1 MRLRGFRARVRGESN
16 SNAGPTTRLPQ
27 RPIGRYVL
35 ALVLIALLAVL
46 STFTTYQALS
56 AQEKDATVLEYGLR
70 QGYLA
75 SRVADL
81 SGQVVD
87 GVSESTVAE
96 MTAALVEIERVH
108 ESFVTGDS
116 DLDLPPMENAAIV
129 ALLGEA
135 AETLD
140 TLTAAT
146 NQALEAVEDRGRAPA
161 SDVEAAQEAATAYG
175 LAMQRVVSGYL
186 RASGDE
192 VLALEQTEYFLL
204 AATLVL
210 LVLEGL
216 FLFRPAVR
224 NLRQSWTENTEAHE
238 FERELDQ
245 QRLSYLARYDALTG
259 LINRTLF
266 SDRLENAVSRARRD
280 GSVVALMFLDLDGF
294 KDVNDRLGHVVGD
307 ALLRQVAERL
317 VSCVRESDTVARL
330 GGDEFTVILE
340 GGQRVEDA
348 GRVATKILRAV
359 ADPYRVGG
367 EDIVITTSMGIA
379 AFPLDGETAEDLLKG
394 ADIAMYSAKD
404 GGRNTYEFYTTE
416 LRERTSQRH
425 SLLDGLRKAIDIDE
439 GLYLEYQPKVDTA
452 TRTVIGVEALV
463 RWDHDEYG
471 RIEPGEFIG
480 LAEET
485 DLIVPL
491 GQWVLDTACLQMRA
505 WLDGGLPP
513 MRMSVNLSSRQFRAG
528 NLVETVVASL
538 AAARLNPRFLDVE
551 LTEGTLLSDLE
562 ATRRALERLREIGVS
577 VSLDDFGTG
586 YSSLGYLTKLPLDTL
601 KIDRSF
607 IKDGLT
613 NRDGIAVSS
622 AIIGLARN
630 LRLDVIA
637 EGVDDPDQL
646 KFLTELGCTR
656 VQGFLVSRP
665 IAGSEIPKFVVRY
678 VDSIEAVS
686 PSV

>member
-1 MRLRGFRARVRGESN
+1 MRLRGFRARTRGESE
-16 SNAGPTTRLPQ
+16 SNAGPTASLPA
-27 RPIGRYVL
+27 RPIGRYIL

-56 AQEKDATVLEYGLR
+56 VQEKDSTVLEYGLR

-75 SRVADL
+75 VRVADL

-87 GVSESTVAE
+87 GVSEPIREE
-96 MTAALVEIERVH
+96 MTASLNEIIVVH
-108 ESFVTGDS
+108 GSFVNGNG
-116 DLDLPPMENAAIV
+116 DLDLPAMQDEAMLGLLEEATV
-129 ALLGEA
+129 ALDGLTVSVDQGLATVEA
-135 AETLD
+135 
-140 TLTAAT
+140 
-146 NQALEAVEDRGRAPA
+146 RGRA
-161 SDVEAAQEAATAYG
+161 SSTDVEAVQDAARTYG
-175 LAMQRVVSGYL
+175 LSMQRVVSAYL
-186 RASGDE
+186 RTSSEE
-192 VLALEQTEYFLL
+192 VVAIEQTEYFLL

-224 NLRQSWTENTEAHE
+224 NLRQSWNENTETHK

-245 QRLSYLARYDALTG
+245 QRLSYLARYDGLTG

-266 SDRLENAVSRARRD
+266 SDRLESAVARARRD

-294 KDVNDRLGHVVGD
+294 KDVNDRLGHAIGD
-307 ALLRQVAERL
+307 ALLRQVAERI

-348 GRVATKILRAV
+348 GQVATKILRSV

-379 AFPLDGETAEDLLKG
+379 AFPLDGDTAEDLLKG

-404 GGRNTYEFYTTE
+404 AGRNTYEFYTTE

-452 TRTVIGVEALV
+452 NHTVLGVEALV
-463 RWDHDEYG
+463 RWDHEEYG
-471 RIEPGEFIG
+471 RIEPGDFIG

-491 GQWVLDTACLQMRA
+491 GQWVLDTACMQMRA

-513 MRMSVNLSSRQFRAG
+513 MRMSVNLSARQFRAG

-538 AAARLNPRFLDVE
+538 AAARLNPRVLDVE

-562 ATRRALERLREIGVS
+562 ETRRALERLREIGVS

-607 IKDGLT
+607 IADGLT

-637 EGVDDPDQL
+637 EGVDDPEQL
-646 KFLTELGCTR
+646 EFLAELGCTR
-656 VQGFLVSRP
+656 IQGFLISRP
-665 IAGSEIPKFVVRY
+665 IAGNEIPKFIVRY
-678 VDSIEAVS
+678 VDVAEPASSNA
-686 PSV
+686 

>member
-87 GVSESTVAE
+87 GVSEPTVAE

-129 ALLGEA
+129 ALLDEA

-348 GRVATKILRAV
+348 GRVATKIL
-359 ADPYRVGG
+359 
-367 EDIVITTSMGIA
+367 
-379 AFPLDGETAEDLLKG
+379 
-394 ADIAMYSAKD
+394 
-404 GGRNTYEFYTTE
+404 
-416 LRERTSQRH
+416 
-425 SLLDGLRKAIDIDE
+425 
-439 GLYLEYQPKVDTA
+439 
-452 TRTVIGVEALV
+452 
-463 RWDHDEYG
+463 
-471 RIEPGEFIG
+471 
-480 LAEET
+480 
-485 DLIVPL
+485 
-491 GQWVLDTACLQMRA
+491 
-505 WLDGGLPP
+505 
-513 MRMSVNLSSRQFRAG
+513 
-528 NLVETVVASL
+528 
-538 AAARLNPRFLDVE
+538 
-551 LTEGTLLSDLE
+551 
-562 ATRRALERLREIGVS
+562 
-577 VSLDDFGTG
+577 
-586 YSSLGYLTKLPLDTL
+586 
-601 KIDRSF
+601 
-607 IKDGLT
+607 
-613 NRDGIAVSS
+613 
-622 AIIGLARN
+622 
-630 LRLDVIA
+630 
-637 EGVDDPDQL
+637 
-646 KFLTELGCTR
+646 
-656 VQGFLVSRP
+656 
-665 IAGSEIPKFVVRY
+665 
-678 VDSIEAVS
+678 
-686 PSV
+686 

>member
-1 MRLRGFRARVRGESN
+1 MGLRGIRARVRGESE
-16 SNAGPTTRLPQ
+16 SNDRPNARLPE

-56 AQEKDATVLEYGLR
+56 SQEKDATVLEYGLR

-87 GVSESTVAE
+87 GVSEPIREE
-96 MTAALVEIERVH
+96 MTAALDEIVRVH
-108 ESFVTGDS
+108 ESFVNGDP
-116 DLDLPPMENAAIV
+116 DLDLPPMEEAAIV
-129 ALLGEA
+129 ALLDEA
-135 AETLD
+135 AVARDELIA
-140 TLTAAT
+140 TAD
-146 NQALEAVEDRGRAPA
+146 QALTAVEDQGRAPA
-161 SDVEAAQEAATAYG
+161 SDVEAVEEAAAAYG
-175 LAMQRVVSGYL
+175 LAMQRVVSAFL
-186 RASGDE
+186 RTSSED

-224 NLRQSWTENTEAHE
+224 NLRQSWTENTEAHK

-266 SDRLENAVSRARRD
+266 SDRLESAVARARRD

-294 KDVNDRLGHVVGD
+294 KDVNDRLGHAVGD
-307 ALLRQVAERL
+307 ALLRQVAERI
-317 VSCVRESDTVARL
+317 VACVRESDTVARL

-348 GRVATKILRAV
+348 GRVATKILRSV

-404 GGRNTYEFYTTE
+404 AGRNTYEFYTTE

-452 TRTVIGVEALV
+452 HRTVLGVEALV

-491 GQWVLDTACLQMRA
+491 GQWVLDTACVQMRT

-562 ATRRALERLREIGVS
+562 ETRRALERLREIGVS
-577 VSLDDFGTG
+577 VSIDDFGTG
-586 YSSLGYLTKLPLDTL
+586 YSSLGYLTKLPIDTL

-607 IKDGLT
+607 IADGLT

-637 EGVDDPDQL
+637 EGVDDPEQL
-646 KFLTELGCTR
+646 KFLAELGCTR

-665 IAGSEIPKFVVRY
+665 IPGSEIPKFIVRY
-678 VDSIEAVS
+678 AESEEPAS
-686 PSV
+686 SRA

>member
-491 GQWVLDTACLQMRA
+491 GQWVMDTACLQMRA